1 MTEEGIQF
9 RRDMAIKTAYVPSF
23 FGLKLRA
30 RESKL
35 SPIYVY
41 GDVSARQLH
50 SAEECG
56 GRIVGKAL
64 CK

>member
-1 MTEEGIQF
+1 MTEEGIRF
-9 RRDMAIKTAYVPSF
+9 KKDTAVKTASVPSF

-50 SAEECG
+50 SAVECG

>member
-1 MTEEGIQF
+1 MTEEGIRF
-9 RRDMAIKTAYVPSF
+9 KKDTAVKTASVPSF
-23 FGLKLRA
+23 LGLKLRA